1 MLSANSQQMSQA
13 FHEPRAL
20 AYTLMEGMNPSQ
32 DAALIRSIDDM
43 MRKTEDERTK
53 VAEDARATL
62 KALSRQLQLA
72 KENAERPKRELEV
85 HQHADRMVT
94 LDREKYTVA
103 RNIADIDATI
113 ESLECQLSQ
122 LQNELV
128 VLEREERTEAEMPPT
143 EQRLKLEL
151 FRSLGIELQR
161 SDAGEFT
168 KCKVRCYPRHDIQIL
183 EFEDKFSRYFYA
195 NMLWDMCS

>member
-72 KENAERPKRELEV
+72 KENAERPKRELE
-85 HQHADRMVT
+85 
-94 LDREKYTVA
+94 
-103 RNIADIDATI
+103 
-113 ESLECQLSQ
+113 
-122 LQNELV
+122 LQNELA

-161 SDAGEFT
+161 SDVGEFT